1 MRARTVRENVHTLWA
16 KCTPQFL
23 CQMTLDF
30 DETWYELQ
38 VGIKDAPNKNWEQY
52 VHAHAR
58 NARKRARKF
67 L

>member
-1 MRARTVRENVHTLWA
+1 
-16 KCTPQFL
+16 
-23 CQMTLDF
+23 MTLDF

-38 VGIKDAPNKNWEQY
+38 VGIKDAPKKNWEQY